1 MLNTL
6 ALLYFVALMA
16 FATFSDLLTMRI
28 SNRIIL
34 ALVAGFA
41 VLAVI
46 IGLPWEQ
53 VMTHVI
59 TAAVVLVVMF
69 TFFALG
75 WIGGGDAK
83 FTAATALWFGFPLTL
98 SYIAMATVLG
108 GVLTLAILMLRWRNL
123 PVRLINVEWIAR
135 LHDKSSGV
143 PYGIALAV
151 AGLMTY
157 PSSIISLHFSV

>member
-41 VLAVI
+41 VLAII

-59 TAAVVLVVMF
+59 TAAVVLAVTF
-69 TFFALG
+69 TLFALG

-83 FTAATALWFGFPLTL
+83 LTAAIVLWLGFPLTI
-98 SYIAMATVLG
+98 SYLVVAAVLG
-108 GVLTLAILMLRWRNL
+108 GVLTFAILVLRWRNL
-123 PVRLINVEWIAR
+123 PVGLINVEWIAR
-135 LHDKSSGV
+135 LHDKSNGV

-151 AGLMTY
+151 AGLMFY
-157 PSSIISLHFSV
+157 PQSIMSLHFAV